1 MKAEKERYEVILAG
15 SGGQGLVL
23 AGIML
28 GEAAMLEGKVVAQT
42 QTYEAATR
50 GGFSMAEV
58 IIDRREIV
66 YQQVQD
72 PDIVL
77 TLTEETLEKYA
88 SFAEKGVPVYYDS
101 TLARSRV
108 GPNLTGYPFTK
119 IASDLGKVTA
129 ANILALGS
137 LIATVPMVKA
147 ESLAQVIRRRFKGN
161 ALELN
166 LRALQTGIEL
176 VKTAVSGKDEET
188 WRPCRT

>member
-1 MKAEKERYEVILAG
+1 MKAEKERYEVIMAG

-28 GEAAMLEGKVVAQT
+28 GEAAILEGKVVSQT
-42 QTYEAATR
+42 QTYEAASR

-58 IIDRREIV
+58 IIDRREII

-88 SFAEKGVPVYYDS
+88 YFAENDVPVYYDS

-108 GPNLTGYPFTK
+108 GANLTGYPFTK

-129 ANILALGS
+129 VNILALGS

-147 ESLAQVIRRRFKGN
+147 ESMEQVIRKRFKGN

-166 LRALQTGIEL
+166 LTALRTGIEL
-176 VKTAVSGKDEET
+176 VMTAV
-188 WRPCRT
+188 